1 MQHKHLLI
9 NATIENPL
17 TSTDDA
23 KNFLL
28 NLVESIKMKIIQ
40 GPFAYY
46 VDKEGN
52 RGMTATATMMI
63 ETSHIAF
70 HIWDE
75 QSPALLQFD
84 LYTCGELDLDIVL
97 KVVRDHFDPVNVKY
111 LLLNRK
117 NGFKVEATGEEKF
130 DDL

>member
-1 MQHKHLLI
+1 MIQHKHLLI

-28 NLVESIKMKIIQ
+28 NLVENIKMKIIQ
-40 GPFAYY
+40 GPFASY

-52 RGMTATATMMI
+52 RGMTATVMI

-75 QSPALLQFD
+75 RNPALLQFD

-97 KVVRDHFDPVNVKY
+97 EVVRDHFDPVNVKY
-111 LLLNRK
+111 LLLNRES
-117 NGFKVEATGEEKF
+117 GFKTEAIGEEKF
-130 DDL
+130 DEL